1 MFLARRKLEEMV
13 QKSHI
18 TEEENVSVR
27 RKQQEVLS
35 ENQELK
41 GKLIDLRGKL
51 MDKSVLMNQIEGMVG
66 IDVM

>member
-1 MFLARRKLEEMV
+1 MV
-13 QKSHI
+13 QKSHV
-18 TEEENVSVR
+18 TEEENASVR

-51 MDKSVLMNQIEGMVG
+51 MDKSVLMNQLEGMAG
-66 IDVM
+66 IIMM